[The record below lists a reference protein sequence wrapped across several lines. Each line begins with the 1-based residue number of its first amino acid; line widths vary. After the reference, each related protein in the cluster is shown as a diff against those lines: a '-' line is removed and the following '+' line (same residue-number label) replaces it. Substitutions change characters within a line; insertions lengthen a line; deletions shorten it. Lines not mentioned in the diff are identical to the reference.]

1 MKKTNIILGIVLIII
16 GIILLLKAFG
26 IANINIFFDGWWTLF
41 IIVPAIIGLITNKD
55 KTGDIIALVIG
66 VLLLLAARDLISFD
80 LLWKVF
86 FPAVLILI
94 GLSIIF
100 KDMLSNKVRD
110 EIAENA
116 KTSDDSY
123 AATFAGQDINL
134 SNQDF
139 GGCNLDAVF
148 GGIKLDLRDA
158 DIKDGSLIKASAI
171 FGGIDILVPDNV
183 SVKIVSSSLFG
194 GVGDERHNKSNDHK
208 KTIYVNATCLFGGVE
223 IK

>member
-1 MKKTNIILGIVLIII
+1 MKRTNILLGIVLIVI

-26 IANINIFFDGWWTLF
+26 VANINIFFNGWWTLF
-41 IIVPAIIGLITNKD
+41 IIIPALIGLLNDKD

-66 VLLLLAARDLISFD
+66 VLLLLAARGLISFD
-80 LLWKVF
+80 ILWKVF

-110 EIAENA
+110 EIAENG
-116 KTSDDSY
+116 KISDDSY

-134 SNQDF
+134 ANQEF
-139 GGCNLDAVF
+139 AGCTLDAVF
-148 GGIKLDLRDA
+148 GGIKLDLRGA
-158 DIKDGSLIKASAI
+158 DIKDGSIIKCSSI
-171 FGGIDILVPDNV
+171 FGGISILVPDNV
-183 SVKIVSSSLFG
+183 NVKIVSSSFFG
-194 GVGDERHNKSNDHK
+194 GVGDDRHDKSNDHK
-208 KTIYVNATCLFGGVE
+208 KTLYINATCLFGGVE